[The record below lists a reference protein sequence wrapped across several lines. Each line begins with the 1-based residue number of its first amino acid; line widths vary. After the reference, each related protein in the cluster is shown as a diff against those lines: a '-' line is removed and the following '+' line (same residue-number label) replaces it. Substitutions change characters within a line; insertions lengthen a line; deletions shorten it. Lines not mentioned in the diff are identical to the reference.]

1 MAGSN
6 ADGLVL
12 TCTYYGHE
20 ADYPKYD
27 DYDAIN
33 VNKVAQ
39 IPCDYYGVMG
49 VPITFMDKYSP
60 DEWEILDLARPHLA
74 GKTLYCRILVRR
86 RESAIYEVLG
96 RAHPTIDGQPVEERL
111 IIRRVYE

>member
-1 MAGSN
+1 MAESN
-6 ADGLVL
+6 AGGLVL

-20 ADYPKYD
+20 DQYPTYD

-60 DEWEILDLARPHLA
+60 DEWEILDLVRPKLD
-74 GKTLYCRILVRR
+74 GKRLYCRILIRR
-86 RESAIYEVLG
+86 RESVTYEVLG
-96 RAHPTIDGQPVEERL
+96 RAHPKINGQPVEERL
-111 IIRRVYE
+111 LIRRVKE